1 MDTAIYEWFVHHRND
16 HATTIFTALHHLL
29 QPRNVWLAAL
39 FSGFVMAYI
48 HSRRITHTAD
58 QTRTTNMEH
67 AVGIA
72 STEPR
77 WTEAAWLV
85 IAVSTAQL
93 LSPLLKALFGR
104 ERPPLATQLV
114 VETNGSMPSG
124 HVVGVAAIVT
134 AWIFAVM
141 RARQATISFVGYAI
155 NCTLGVAAV
164 VLAMVDRLYLG
175 VHWFSDTLAGA
186 VVGTGTVLT
195 VYGVRA
201 LLRRAR
207 RRSKPAA
214 RFAIKNRA

>member
-48 HSRRITHTAD
+48 HSRRITHTANP
-58 QTRTTNMEH
+58 TRTEGT
-67 AVGIA
+67 AGIA

-186 VVGTGTVLT
+186 VVGIGTVLT

-207 RRSKPAA
+207 RRSKSAA